1 MIKIKSLRYQILL
14 SAGFIVVGFSNI
26 QAQIM
31 APKAQSEFWQK
42 VQFGGGLGLN
52 FGKNYTNISIAP
64 GAIYN
69 VNEYFAVG
77 LGAQYTYIKQK
88 PFNYGSNQVV
98 EYTNNLYG
106 GSAIALFNPLRS
118 IQLSAEVEQLRV
130 NTERKVIT
138 NAIVQNIND
147 DFWNTAL
154 FLGAG
159 FRTNNITIGARYNVL
174 HEKNKNVYSE
184 PFMPFVRVYF

>member
-1 MIKIKSLRYQILL
+1 MIKFSIVRYPILV
-14 SAGFIVVGFSNI
+14 SAAFVILGISNI
-26 QAQIM
+26 PAQIM

-52 FGKNYTNISIAP
+52 FGNKYTNISIAP

-88 PFNYGSNQVV
+88 PFNYGSNLVV

-106 GSAIALFNPLRS
+106 GSVVALFNPLRS

-138 NAIVQNIND
+138 NAIVQSIND

-174 HEKNKNVYSE
+174 YEKNKNVYSE

>member
-1 MIKIKSLRYQILL
+1 MIKFSTLRYQILL
-14 SAGFIVVGFSNI
+14 SAVFVVVGISNI
-26 QAQIM
+26 QAQNS
-31 APKAQSEFWQK
+31 APKAKSEFWQK

-52 FGKNYTNISIAP
+52 FGSNYTNISVAP

-69 VNEYFAVG
+69 VNPFFSIG
-77 LGAQYTYIKQK
+77 LGAQYTYIDQK
-88 PFNYGSNQVV
+88 AYSAGLNRTVQ
-98 EYTNNLYG
+98 YTNNLYG
-106 GSAIALFNPLRS
+106 GSVVGLFNIIQS

-130 NTERKVIT
+130 NTERKIVE
-138 NAIVQNIND
+138 NAVVNSIND

-154 FLGAG
+154 FVGAG
-159 FRTNNITIGARYNVL
+159 YRTRNVTIGARYNLL